1 MKIVVLADTHIS
13 IISPEL
19 EGILLKHLSGVDA
32 VFHAGD
38 VVEMSVLDIFASYK
52 LYVVSG
58 NMDSLEIRERNPR
71 KRVITVGGFKIGMIH
86 GWGSP
91 TGIEERIR
99 GEFENVDCIVYGHT
113 HNPSNRLMGRTLFFN
128 PGSPTDKRFAKVNS
142 LGILEINDTISGK
155 IIYL

>member
-1 MKIVVLADTHIS
+1 MKIGVLADTHIS

-19 EGILLKHLSGVDA
+19 ERILLKQLNGVDA

-86 GWGSP
+86 G
-91 TGIEERIR
+91 
-99 GEFENVDCIVYGHT
+99 
-113 HNPSNRLMGRTLFFN
+113 
-128 PGSPTDKRFAKVNS
+128 
-142 LGILEINDTISGK
+142 
-155 IIYL
+155 